1 MFCMF
6 IFVIMLVIYRQR
18 RRGYMSVHVIKK
30 EEITLLLHDWYREIR
45 SQNFVKAKE
54 LKQSID
60 TKINSMEEDQK
71 NTEFYSLLD
80 FRFKM
85 LSAEF
90 YPHQSDISKNDL
102 RKMKLDEAPS
112 DESLLYYYHF
122 FKASHATI
130 NGDFKVAEK
139 HYGIAEAL
147 LENIQDPIEKAEF
160 NFKLASYYYHVCQ
173 PILVI
178 QYATRARNIFEG
190 LYGYSRKVAAC
201 DNVLGLAC
209 VKLNEFEQAEVYF
222 MSSLDI
228 LKKQN
233 EEELML
239 RVRHSLGVMY
249 AEQNLSDLAL
259 RYLSEVSQKIPNH
272 FRAIFLEARENSKLG
287 KTKLAASLIEKGLVI
302 CNELEQKEYE
312 HHFTILKGMNEN
324 VSAEELELAISKGI
338 SFFNEVGLWQYVQ
351 EYAEK
356 LAVKYHKE
364 GNSIKSSEYFYLGY
378 KEKEKGF
385 QKGALK

>member
-1 MFCMF
+1 
-6 IFVIMLVIYRQR
+6 
-18 RRGYMSVHVIKK
+18 MSVHVIKK

-60 TKINSMEEDQK
+60 TKVNSMEEDQK

-122 FKASHATI
+122 FKASHATV

-139 HYGIAEAL
+139 HYGIAESL

-160 NFKLASYYYHVCQ
+160 NFKLSSYYYHVCQ

-259 RYLSEVSQKIPNH
+259 RYLSELSQKIPNH
-272 FRAIFLEARENSKLG
+272 FRAIFLEARENLKLG

-356 LAVKYHKE
+356 LAVKYHEE